1 MYQDCAAEIS
11 KELFLYANTMC
22 FEKILRERASKGEEE
37 KERERERERAR
48 EQKRRKAGRNQESGE
63 GRKERNDMIRKFLKL
78 YSTSLGCRRF
88 LVYVCVYI
96 YTHDHIC
103 IFV

>member
-37 KERERERERAR
+37 KERERESEKELGSKNEGRQEGT
-48 EQKRRKAGRNQESGE
+48 RRVGKEGRNA
-63 GRKERNDMIRKFLKL
+63 
-78 YSTSLGCRRF
+78 T
-88 LVYVCVYI
+88 
-96 YTHDHIC
+96 T
-103 IFV
+103 